1 MAVAAAIEALEIGTT
16 VVVVVVL
23 PSLRSVAFLFSLGAV
38 PRDVA
43 GLAAVVAGVVG

>member
-16 VVVVVVL
+16 VVVVVL